1 MRKLLKQYLKIRQKF
16 WSVDLIQTEKEIV
29 FTVKEEPLLK
39 LYRNRYIAF
48 KIISESV
55 FSADDIVHCIWRML
69 LSLFGEVGGSRTN
82 FWLIEYSETGYGIL
96 RCTHTSVD
104 VMKSVLSTI
113 IELKG
118 FALIIDVL
126 GISGTIKGS
135 RRFFQEVVNQDRE
148 INKS

>member
-1 MRKLLKQYLKIRQKF
+1 
-16 WSVDLIQTEKEIV
+16 
-29 FTVKEEPLLK
+29 LK

-55 FSADDIVHCIWRML
+55 FSSDDIVHCIWRTL

-104 VMKSVLSTI
+104 IMKSVLAAVN
-113 IELKG
+113 ELNG
-118 FALIIDVL
+118 FPLVTYVL
-126 GISGTIKGS
+126 GVSGTIKGV
-135 RRFFQEVVNQDRE
+135 RKFLQEKINPTRE
-148 INKS
+148 SNNS

>member
-1 MRKLLKQYLKIRQKF
+1 
-16 WSVDLIQTEKEIV
+16 
-29 FTVKEEPLLK
+29 LK
-39 LYRNRYIAF
+39 LYRNRYLAF

-55 FSADDIVHCIWRML
+55 FSADDIVHCIWRTL

-82 FWLIEYSETGYGIL
+82 FWLIEYSESGHGIL

-104 VMKSVLSTI
+104 IMKSVLATV

-126 GISGTIKGS
+126 GVSGTIKGV
-135 RRFFQEVVNQDRE
+135 RRFFQETLNQNRE
-148 INKS
+148 INKN

>member
-1 MRKLLKQYLKIRQKF
+1 
-16 WSVDLIQTEKEIV
+16 
-29 FTVKEEPLLK
+29 LK

-55 FSADDIVHCIWRML
+55 FSADDIVHCIWSTL

-104 VMKSVLSTI
+104 IMKSVLATV
-113 IELKG
+113 IELNG
-118 FALIIDVL
+118 FALIMYVL
-126 GISGTIKGS
+126 GVSGTIKGA
-135 RRFFQEVVNQDRE
+135 RRFFQETVNRNRE
-148 INKS
+148 SNKS